1 MKINLEINDIDY
13 GALIEIFLPMI
24 HDKLSSAD
32 GMVAKLLGKVAGTP
46 PEAAAKI
53 VDMLPQDS
61 KDDIAVYLINSKK
74 DVIISAVQEYAG
86 NKGVSFNIGEFS
98 VET

>member
-1 MKINLEINDIDY
+1 MKINLEINNIDY
-13 GALIEIFLPMI
+13 GAHIELFLPMI
-24 HDKLSSAD
+24 HDKFAATN
-32 GMVAKLLGKVAGTP
+32 GITAKLLAKIAGMS

-53 VDMLPQDS
+53 VDMLPQDT

-98 VET
+98 AET